1 MAKEKMLLPTQ
12 TKLNS
17 SSSSME
23 SNIHLSIKKSA
34 ATMGTPNSA
43 KRHLRGKSTDRA
55 KGQGLVEVC
64 IGAIFLVAI
73 GLAILDLGTFVM
85 GGDVCGTLSKQA
97 ARAAGNAASPSEAQQ
112 AVASVQSTFKPSNV
126 YKNLSLTM
134 TNFDN
139 TTTGVATVVG
149 QVTVILPVSI
159 PLLQIGPSYTIK
171 TQATEPIVGIAPAP
185 QT

>member
-1 MAKEKMLLPTQ
+1 MKS
-12 TKLNS
+12 NS
-17 SSSSME
+17 SSSRT
-23 SNIHLSIKKSA
+23 K
-34 ATMGTPNSA
+34 
-43 KRHLRGKSTDRA
+43 LRAKSTNVA
-55 KGQGLVEVC
+55 TGQGLVEVC
-64 IGAIFLVAI
+64 VGAIFLVAI

-97 ARAAGNAASPSEAQQ
+97 ARAAGNAASPTEAQL
-112 AVASVQSTFKPSNV
+112 AVASVQSTFKPTSV
-126 YKNLSLTM
+126 YQNLSLTM

-139 TTTGVATVVG
+139 TTTGAATVVG